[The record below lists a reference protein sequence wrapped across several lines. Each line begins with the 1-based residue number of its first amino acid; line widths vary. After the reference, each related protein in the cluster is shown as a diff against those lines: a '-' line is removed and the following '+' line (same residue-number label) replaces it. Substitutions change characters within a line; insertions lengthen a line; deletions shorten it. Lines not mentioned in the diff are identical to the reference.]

1 MNNPVE
7 SKFKLRVPDTYTLI
21 FFFVIIAAVLTYL
34 LPAGIYEMIKNPATG
49 RMVVDPTSYHGV
61 AKAPVGLMQFLLAI
75 PLGMKRGATVI
86 FMVMIVGGSFQIIRD
101 TGSLDALIDLGIR
114 RFKNKVLYLI
124 PAIMLLNTFLG
135 AAGIMVNSAIAFVP
149 IGVAIAHKLD
159 LDPIVGMA
167 IMYLGAYSGF
177 VTSPFIPSTLALA
190 QEIAGIEIFSGF
202 MLRAAVWACIF
213 AVTVLYTFRYAKKVK
228 QDKSKSVYSI
238 FPEDSAKAADAIS
251 SSFTLK
257 HLLVITTFAVG
268 IILFSYGSQNWKWG
282 MDHMSA
288 ILLAVGI
295 IAGILGRMSFDD
307 ISRSFIL
314 GCKSMVYGALVIGFA
329 SAIIIVLTEGK
340 VIHTIIY
347 YMTLPLQQM
356 GSMFSAVIMFWV
368 NLIFNFFV
376 PSGTGQATVV
386 MPLMGPMADI
396 LGFSRQVAVAAYQWG
411 DGMSNTI
418 IPTSGVLMAC
428 VGVAGIP
435 YSKWFRWMLPLFG
448 IWVGI
453 GTIAIVIAVATGWA

>member
-1 MNNPVE
+1 MNNLGE

-34 LPAGIYEMIKNPATG
+34 LPAGVYEMVKSEGLSRA
-49 RMVVDPTSYHGV
+49 VVDPTSYHGV
-61 AKAPVGLMQFLLAI
+61 DAAPVGLMQFLLAI

-86 FMVMIVGGSFQIIRD
+86 FMVMIVGGAFQIIRD
-101 TGSLDALIDLGIR
+101 TGSLDALINLGIR
-114 RFKNKVLYLI
+114 KFNNRALLI
-124 PAIMLLNTFLG
+124 IPLVMLLNTFLG

-149 IGVAIAHKLD
+149 IGVEIAKKLD

-177 VTSPFIPSTLALA
+177 IASPFIPSTLALA
-190 QEIAGIEIFSGF
+190 QEIAGVEIFSGF
-202 MLRAAVWACIF
+202 ALRAVVWLCIF
-213 AVTVLYTFRYAKKVK
+213 AVTVIYTYRYASKVK
-228 QDKSKSVYSI
+228 KDKSKSVYRTFSDNV
-238 FPEDSAKAADAIS
+238 EKSAESAIE
-251 SSFTLK
+251 SFTFT
-257 HLLVITTFAVG
+257 HFLVVVTFAIG
-268 IILFSYGSQNWKWG
+268 FILYAYGSQNWKWR
-282 MDHMSA
+282 MDHLSA

-307 ISRSFIL
+307 ISKSFIN

-329 SAIIIVLTEGK
+329 SAIIIILTEGK

-347 YMTLPLQQM
+347 YLTLPLQQM

-368 NLIFNFFV
+368 NLVFNFFV
-376 PSGTGQATVV
+376 PSGTGQAAVV
-386 MPLMGPMADI
+386 MPLMGPMSDI

-453 GTIAIVIAVATGWA
+453 GTLAIVFAVATGWA

>member
-1 MNNPVE
+1 VSNGGGA
-7 SKFKLRVPDTYTLI
+7 KFRFKVPDTYTLI
-21 FFFVIIAAVLTYL
+21 FFFVIIAAILTYI
-34 LPAGIYEMIKNPATG
+34 LPAGVYEMVKAEG
-49 RMVVDPTSYHGV
+49 LSRAVVDPSSYHGV
-61 AKAPVGLMQFLLAI
+61 ESSPVGLMQFLLAI
-75 PLGMKRGATVI
+75 PLGMKKGATVI
-86 FMVMIVGGSFQIIRD
+86 FMVMIVGGAFQIIRD
-101 TGSLDALIDLGIR
+101 TGSLDSLINLGIR
-114 RFKNKVLYLI
+114 KFKDRALLI
-124 PAIMLLNTFLG
+124 IPLVMLLNTFLG

-149 IGVAIAHKLD
+149 IGVEIAKKLD

-177 VTSPFIPSTLALA
+177 ITSPFIPSTLALA
-190 QEIAGIEIFSGF
+190 QEIAGVEIFSGF
-202 MLRAAVWACIF
+202 ALRSVAWLCIF
-213 AVTVLYTFRYAKKVK
+213 AATVLYTFRYASKVK
-228 QDKSKSVYSI
+228 KDKSRSVFST
-238 FPEDSAKAADAIS
+238 FSENVEKAADEELDR
-251 SSFTLK
+251 FTLT
-257 HLLVITTFAVG
+257 HFLVVLTFATGFV
-268 IILFSYGSQNWKWG
+268 LYAYGSQNWKWR

-295 IAGILGRMSFDD
+295 IAGIIGRMSFDD
-307 ISRSFIL
+307 ISRSFIY

-347 YMTLPLQQM
+347 YLTLPLQQM
-356 GSMFSAVIMFWV
+356 GAMFSAVIMFWV
-368 NLIFNFFV
+368 NLVFNFFV
-376 PSGTGQATVV
+376 PSGTGQAAVV

-396 LGFSRQVAVAAYQWG
+396 LGFSRQVAVSAYQWG

-428 VGVAGIP
+428 IGVAGIP

-453 GTIAIVIAVATGWA
+453 GTIAIIIAVSIGWA